1 LVLACP
7 LVLLAQGQESTQTPD
22 SPQNQATGDCPESC
36 DIPTIVVTAYH
47 GYFHNDLVDQIQQQ
61 LVPFAV
67 GGLVLRNATLC
78 YNGDCARPDL
88 FYRSVSSG
96 KGIAV
101 EVKTG
106 MDSKF
111 TDAQLALYSA
121 IAAGGEVTASTLLMQ
136 SIGIEP
142 GQPIGPIYGYVYYQ
156 RDAGSLPTIYS
167 FLSVPWWLRK

>member
-1 LVLACP
+1 MPRQMPV
-7 LVLLAQGQESTQTPD
+7 LAQGQESMQTPD
-22 SPQNQATGDCPESC
+22 APQNQATGDCPESC

-78 YNGDCARPDL
+78 YNGDCAKPDL

-121 IAAGGEVTASTLLMQ
+121 MAAGGQVTASTLLMQ
-136 SIGIEP
+136 QSESNLVSQLDRYTGTFTINAMREAFQISI
-142 GQPIGPIYGYVYYQ
+142 
-156 RDAGSLPTIYS
+156 AS
-167 FLSVPWWLRK
+167 